1 MRAPRAGAGQ
11 APAGPRLGAGSR
23 LRALSAA
30 SAHRRRL
37 IRTPT
42 EYLGPF
48 EEALEDVVRNQDPKY
63 LLEGQEVKVGLVGA
77 MGFHRVTPRQLLSNF
92 LGTLVQVDGI
102 VTKCA
107 PAAPRAA
114 RAPRFSSQG

>member
-1 MRAPRAGAGQ
+1 M
-11 APAGPRLGAGSR
+11 
-23 LRALSAA
+23 RALSRAA
-30 SAHRRRL
+30 APLRRL

-42 EYLGPF
+42 EYLAPF

-63 LLEGQEVKVGLVGA
+63 LLEGQQVNVGVVGS

-107 PAAPRAA
+107 SHSAPRPAV
-114 RAPRFSSQG
+114 FKL

>member
-1 MRAPRAGAGQ
+1 MRALTRRV
-11 APAGPRLGAGSR
+11 AP
-23 LRALSAA
+23 
-30 SAHRRRL
+30 RRRL
-37 IRTPT
+37 IRAPT

-107 PAAPRAA
+107 PLQRAA
-114 RAPRFSSQG
+114 RRAAVFKL

>member
-1 MRAPRAGAGQ
+1 VRTAARRRPAKPRAS
-11 APAGPRLGAGSR
+11 PGAGSR
-23 LRALSAA
+23 LRALT
-30 SAHRRRL
+30 RRLACSLRL

-63 LLEGQEVKVGLVGA
+63 LLEGQEVRVGVTGS

-107 PAAPRAA
+107 RLERACCVFV
-114 RAPRFSSQG
+114 R